1 MISANQAHL
10 KSWIPVPEHS
20 DFPIQN
26 IPFGIIKMEG
36 KSPRV
41 ATRIGDSVIDLFE
54 LLLMPSL
61 FFSITVNLQFW
72 IYYNS

>member
-26 IPFGIIKMEG
+26 IPFGIIKVKG

-54 LLLMPSL
+54 LSKLG
-61 FFSITVNLQFW
+61 
-72 IYYNS
+72 